1 MEMESK
7 LVYYVGEPVLIITD
21 DPDVFCK
28 GVVRV
33 KEFSKGNTFYIVE
46 SAGIKYPRFGTAIWP
61 DLPHGIIDDL
71 VSM

>member
-33 KEFSKGNTFYIVE
+33 KKSVKGDTFYIVE
-46 SAGIKYPRFGTAIWP
+46 SNGIKYPRFGTAIWP
-61 DLPHGIIDDL
+61 DLPHGLIDKL
-71 VSM
+71 VNM